1 MMTKKEKH
9 NRVMEINWRIFQGRE
24 FREADTKE
32 RLREVLSREGEIEKE
47 ARTTRRWE
55 GSTEE
60 AGIGIVWLLG
70 C

>member
-9 NRVMEINWRIFQGRE
+9 NRVMEINWWIFQGRE
-24 FREADTKE
+24 FREADSRE

-47 ARTTRRWE
+47 SRTTRRWE

-60 AGIGIVWLLG
+60 AVVGIVWLLG

>member
-32 RLREVLSREGEIEKE
+32 RLREVLSREGEIEKKQE
-47 ARTTRRWE
+47 PREDGKGVQRRP
-55 GSTEE
+55 G
-60 AGIGIVWLLG
+60 
-70 C
+70 